1 MNATEKKQ
9 ELAAATF
16 RSGYNCAQS
25 VLSSFSSD
33 FNIERDTLL
42 RLASPFG
49 SGIAKTQETCGAVT
63 GGIMAI
69 GLKYGKGINGTEEEK
84 ARTYE
89 LSRRLITEFSKEHDL
104 GIWGFEDLRMIK
116 QRQVLPDVQIY
127 SSLKPIHFQI
137 LKFSN
142 FQIRMSF
149 PPASADVPEWAPVRA
164 PGRKSIRRQ

>member
-33 FNIERDTLL
+33 FTIERDTLL

-84 ARTYE
+84 ARAYE
-89 LSRRLITEFSKEHDL
+89 LSRRLITEFSKEHGCTTCRTLMNGLDMNTPEGMAKIKELDL
-104 GIWGFEDLRMIK
+104 FRVRCLNYVKSAVKITEE
-116 QRQVLPDVQIY
+116 
-127 SSLKPIHFQI
+127 I
-137 LKFSN
+137 LEN
-142 FQIRMSF
+142 N
-149 PPASADVPEWAPVRA
+149 
-164 PGRKSIRRQ
+164 